1 MLVWPISAPIFIAD
15 IYFERNLGII
25 DQIWK
30 QLFLIKAHCCCYILI
45 DRVKRVHIRL
55 TLP

>member
-1 MLVWPISAPIFIAD
+1 MLAWPISAPIFIAD

-30 QLFLIKAHCCCYILI
+30 QLFLI
-45 DRVKRVHIRL
+45 
-55 TLP
+55 